1 MTKCNRCK
9 IQILDDS
16 LLCPLCRGVL
26 ERSTVGAYGEVDSY
40 HKDEMAGNASSDE
53 NQLDGEEALGDK
65 KDIASM
71 DMDDIGMDEIEM
83 YESKSVMYPDVKPAN
98 KKIRMVIKCFVFISI
113 LVECILVLINYLT
126 YKGVKWS
133 LICGAALVY
142 LCFTVAYCVP
152 KNTGHRSKI
161 FGQMVGS
168 IILAILIDC
177 FLGYTGWSLNY
188 VTPIAIMLFDITILV
203 FMIVNSNNWQNYIIL
218 QVAML
223 LVSLGFGILALT
235 GVVTWP
241 LLTVIAIGVSAIIL
255 IATVV
260 FGDKTAITELSRR
273 FRV

>member
-1 MTKCNRCK
+1 MTRCNRCN
-9 IQILDDS
+9 IEILDDS
-16 LLCPLCRGVL
+16 LVCPLCRGVL
-26 ERSTVGAYGEVDSY
+26 ERDEAIAQGAIYATKGAQVNRESQENLDS
-40 HKDEMAGNASSDE
+40 N
-53 NQLDGEEALGDK
+53 
-65 KDIASM
+65 I

-98 KKIRMVIKCFVFISI
+98 KKIRMVIKCFIFISI
-113 LVECILVLINYLT
+113 LVELILVLINYLT

-133 LICGAALVY
+133 LICGAALIY

-161 FGQMVGS
+161 FAQMIGS
-168 IILAILIDC
+168 IVLAILIDC
-177 FLGYTGWSLNY
+177 SLGYTGWSLNY

-203 FMIVNSNNWQNYIIL
+203 FMIVNSNNWQNYIVL

-241 LLTVIAIGVSAIIL
+241 LLTVVAIGVSAIIL

>member
-1 MTKCNRCK
+1 MTKCNRCNIK
-9 IQILDDS
+9 ILDDS

-26 ERSTVGAYGEVDSY
+26 ERSESIAHSAIY
-40 HKDEMAGNASSDE
+40 SDKGRT
-53 NQLDGEEALGDK
+53 DKSKAGEEQIEEPA
-65 KDIASM
+65 I

-83 YESKSVMYPDVKPAN
+83 YESKSVMYPDIKPAM
-98 KKIRMVIKCFVFISI
+98 KKIKLVIKLFIFISFV
-113 LVECILVLINYLT
+113 VECVLVLINYLT

-152 KNTGHRSKI
+152 RNTGHRTKI
-161 FGQMVGS
+161 FGQMIGS

-177 FLGYTGWSLNY
+177 SLGYTGWSLNY
-188 VTPIAIMLFDITILV
+188 VTPIAIMLFDVTILV
-203 FMIVNSNNWQNYIIL
+203 FMIINSNNWQNYIVL

-223 LVSLGFGILALT
+223 LTSVVFAILVPL
-235 GVVTWP
+235 GVVTSP
-241 LLTVIAIGVSAIIL
+241 LLTIIATAVTAMIL
-255 IATVV
+255 VATVV